1 MNAPQMTRIRL
12 PIRSI
17 ITVCIVMPGISLHA
31 AGDVTCKQLEQK
43 SGVQGGLIVH
53 IGCSKGELT
62 ATLGQGDAYIVHG
75 LDTDGKMVSAARAH
89 ITSLGRYGKVS
100 VDTFDGGTLPYID
113 NLVNLVVAEE
123 LGDVRMDE
131 IMRVLAPGGTA
142 YVKHDGTWNRQVKP
156 RPNDIDEWTHYLHDA
171 TGNAVAHDTVVGPP
185 RRMQWVGSPRWGRH
199 HDHMSSVSA
208 VVTSGGRLFYIVDE
222 APRFSILIAPEW
234 KLVARDAFNGTIL
247 WKRSIGQWYNHL
259 HPLKS
264 GPAELP
270 RRLVAQ
276 ADRVYVTLGLDAPI
290 SVLDAATGRTIRTY
304 NNTAG
309 TDEILVSDGLV
320 LALIGGE
327 SAPSATAKPKPEN
340 LKDPSSESDGK
351 LIALRAE
358 SGEVLWT
365 SPHPVVKLAFAMND
379 KCVVLLSKDRILCLD
394 KKSGDLMWR
403 SEPVARAEKW
413 PVRSGPTLVLY
424 DDVVL
429 FAGGEIA
436 AEGNRSWKIDQNDT
450 LTALSIKDG
459 TILWTAP
466 HPLSGYASPEDVLV
480 AGGCVWIGETTSG
493 HAVGRFVGR
502 DIHSGEVVSEFDPD
516 VDTYWFHH
524 RCYRG
529 KATDRFLLMSR
540 TGTEFIDFEQRHWDI
555 NHWVRG
561 ACLYG
566 VMPANGLIYAPQNPC
581 ACFPEAKQYGLNALA
596 PARGV
601 RIPLGAA
608 RKSRLQKGPAYGEL
622 RTQDSKL
629 KTENDWPT
637 YRHDNARSGRTEA
650 SVSSSLTSTWKAT
663 IGGNLTSPVVAG
675 GKVFLA
681 SKDTHTVYALD
692 AHSGGTLWSYTTG
705 ARVDSPPTVF
715 HGMVLFGS
723 ADGHVYSLRASD
735 GVLVWRF
742 RAAPMDQ
749 RAMWFEQLESV
760 WPVHGS
766 VLVQNGVIYCV
777 AGRSAFL
784 DDGMRLIRLDP
795 ATGRMLSETVLND
808 QDPEAGKA
816 IQDYAR
822 QHNMPVSLPDILSCD
837 GRLVYMRSQPFDL
850 AGKRLPLEAL
860 PYAGNPEKY
869 SIPSTQRPEH
879 AHLFCPTGFLD
890 DSWWHRTYWVYGSR
904 FPGGWAGYPQAGKVA
919 PSGKILVFDED
930 NVYGYGRQ
938 PQYYRWTTPIEHHL
952 FSAAKR
958 GTGFQP
964 VIHGQDGR
972 ATTDGQKKRN
982 QQKGFDVVHNWTREV
997 PLFARAL
1004 VMAHGTLFIAGPA
1017 DTVDENEIRKR
1028 IGTDEADRQLR
1039 EQVDAFVGKKGAML
1053 WAVSAADGEKL
1064 AELHLDELPVFD
1076 GMAAAYGR
1084 LYMTTVDGN
1093 VLCLGK
1099 DR

>member
-1 MNAPQMTRIRL
+1 MRTSTMTRARL
-12 PIRSI
+12 LICM
-17 ITVCIVMPGISLHA
+17 TFAFCIVLLGIPISTTQA
-31 AGDVTCKQLEQK
+31 ATWEQIQEK
-43 SGVQGGLIVH
+43 SNVQGGLIIH
-53 IGCSKGELT
+53 IGCGDGSLT
-62 ATLGQGDAYIVHG
+62 AALGTGGAYIVQG
-75 LDTDGKMVSAARAH
+75 LDADAENVAAARAH
-89 ITSLGRYGKVS
+89 IKSKGRYGNVS
-100 VDTFDGGTLPYID
+100 ADVFDGRHLPYID
-113 NLVNLVVAEE
+113 NLVNLLVAEK
-123 LGDVRMDE
+123 LGAVTMDE
-131 IMRVLAPGGTA
+131 VMRVLVPGA
-142 YVKHDGTWNRQVKP
+142 VACIKRDGKWTRHVKP
-156 RPNDIDEWTHYLHDA
+156 WPKDIDEWTHYLHDA

-185 RRMQWVGSPRWGRH
+185 RRLQWVGSPRWGRH

-222 APRFSILIAPEW
+222 APRFSILVAPQW

-247 WKRSIGQWYNHL
+247 WKRSIDQWYNHL

-264 GPAELP
+264 GPAQLP

-276 ADRVYVTLGLDAPI
+276 GDRVYVTLGLDGPVTA
-290 SVLDAATGRTIRTY
+290 LDAATGQTVATY
-304 NNTAG
+304 EGTAG
-309 TDEILVSDGLV
+309 TDEILLSDGII

-327 SAPSATAKPKPEN
+327 SAPSATAQSKREN
-340 LKDPSSESDGK
+340 LKDPSGESDGK

-358 SGEVLWT
+358 SGEILWT
-365 SPHPVVKLAFAMND
+365 SPHAVVKLALAMD
-379 KCVVLLSKDRILCLD
+379 SKRVVLLSADRILCLN
-394 KKSGDLMWR
+394 KSSGELMWR
-403 SEPVARAEKW
+403 SEPLARAEKF

-429 FAGGEIA
+429 FAGSELA
-436 AEGNRSWKIDQNDT
+436 AEDNRTWKVNQNDT

-459 TILWTAP
+459 TVLWKAP

-480 AGGCVWIGETTSG
+480 AGGRVWIGETTSG
-493 HAVGRFVGR
+493 HAVGKFVAR
-502 DIHSGEVVSEFDPD
+502 DIYTGEVVSEFDPD
-516 VDTYWFHH
+516 VETYWFHH

-540 TGTEFIDFEQRHWDI
+540 TGTEFIDFKQQHWDI

-596 PARGV
+596 PAKGP
-601 RIPLGAA
+601 RIGASAA
-608 RKSRLQKGPAYGEL
+608 RIARLQKGPAYDQIDNSQS
-622 RTQDSKL
+622 TIVNPK
-629 KTENDWPT
+629 DWPT
-637 YRHDNARSGRTEA
+637 YRHDNARSGRTNA
-650 SVSSSLTSTWKAT
+650 SVRSALTSTWKT
-663 IGGNLTSPVVAG
+663 NVGGNLTSPVVAG
-675 GKVFLA
+675 GKVFVA
-681 SKDTHTVYALD
+681 SKDTHTVHALD
-692 AHSGGTLWSYTTG
+692 ARSGKALWSYTAG
-705 ARVDSPPTVF
+705 ARVDSPPTIF
-715 HGMVLFGS
+715 HQMVLFGS
-723 ADGHVYSLRASD
+723 ADGYVYNLRASD
-735 GVLVWRF
+735 GALAWRF

-766 VLVQNGVIYCV
+766 VLVQGGVVYCV

-795 ATGRMLSETVLND
+795 ATGRLLSETVLND
-808 QDPEAGKA
+808 QDPAAGKA

-850 AGKRLPLEAL
+850 EGKRLALEAL

-869 SIPSTQRPEH
+869 SIPSTQQPEH

-904 FPGGWAGYPQAGKVA
+904 FLGGWAGYPQAGKVA
-919 PSGKILVFDED
+919 PSGKILVFDKE

-952 FSAAKR
+952 FSAAKDPSAVEQER
-958 GTGFQP
+958 PERPRQE
-964 VIHGQDGR
+964 
-972 ATTDGQKKRN
+972 KRN
-982 QQKGFDVVHNWTREV
+982 QQKGFKVFHRWTKDI

-1004 VMAHGTLFIAGPA
+1004 VMADRTLFVAGPA
-1017 DTVDENEIRKR
+1017 DIIDENEIRKR
-1028 IGTDEADRQLR
+1028 LDTPEAARQLR
-1039 EQVDAFVGKKGAML
+1039 EQVAAFVGKKGAML
-1053 WAVSAADGEKL
+1053 WAVSAANGQKQ
-1064 AELHLDELPVFD
+1064 AELALDELPVFD

-1084 LYMTTVDGN
+1084 LFLTTVDGN
-1093 VLCLGK
+1093 VQCLGE

>member
-1 MNAPQMTRIRL
+1 MNVPETEKTHSST
-12 PIRSI
+12 RSI
-17 ITVCIVMPGISLHA
+17 FASFVVLLGISLPA
-31 AGDVTCKQLEQK
+31 AGDVTWEQIREL
-43 SGVQGGLIVH
+43 SGVRGGLVVH
-53 IGCSKGELT
+53 LGCGKGELT
-62 ATLGQGDAYIVHG
+62 ATLGAGDAYIVHG
-75 LDTDGKMVSAARAH
+75 LDTDATMVSAAREH
-89 ITSLGRYGKVS
+89 IKARGLYGTVS
-100 VDTFDGGTLPYID
+100 ADTFDGSTLPYID
-113 NLVNLVVAEE
+113 RLVNLVVAED

-131 IMRVLAPGGTA
+131 IMRVLTPGGVA
-142 YVKHDGTWNRQVKP
+142 YVKHDGKWHRQVKP
-156 RPNDIDEWTHYLHDA
+156 RPKDIDEWTHYLHDA

-208 VVTSGGRLFYIVDE
+208 VVTSGGRLFYVVDE
-222 APRFSILIAPEW
+222 APRFSILIAPQW

-247 WKRSIGQWYNHL
+247 WKRSIGEWYNHL
-259 HPLKS
+259 HRLKS

-276 ADRVYVTLGLDAPI
+276 GDRVYVTLGLDAPI
-290 SVLDAATGRTIRTY
+290 SVLDAVTGETIRTY
-304 NNTAG
+304 NETAG
-309 TDEILVSDGLV
+309 TDEILVSDGTI

-327 SAPSATAKPKPEN
+327 SAPSATAKSRLEN
-340 LKDPSSESDGK
+340 LKDPSGESDGK

-365 SPHPVVKLAFAMND
+365 SPHRIVKLALAMND
-379 KCVVLLSKDRILCLD
+379 KCVVLLSADRVLCLE
-394 KKSGDLMWR
+394 KSSGDLVWR

-424 DDVVL
+424 EDVVL
-429 FAGGEIA
+429 LAGGELA
-436 AEGNRSWKIDQNDT
+436 AEANRTWKVDQNDT

-459 TILWTAP
+459 TVLWKAP

-480 AGGCVWIGETTSG
+480 AGGRVWIGETTSG

-502 DIHSGEVVSEFDPD
+502 DVRTGQVVSEFDPD

-540 TGTEFIDFEQRHWDI
+540 TGTEFIDFNQQHWDI
-555 NHWVRG
+555 HHWVRG

-566 VMPANGLIYAPQNPC
+566 VMPANGLLYAPQNPC
-581 ACFPEAKQYGLNALA
+581 ACFPEAKQFGLNVLA
-596 PARGV
+596 PAKGV
-601 RIPLGAA
+601 RIPRSATQKA
-608 RKSRLQKGPAYGEL
+608 RLQKGPAYNQIDNSQS
-622 RTQDSKL
+622 TIVNP
-629 KTENDWPT
+629 NDWPT
-637 YRHDNARSGRTEA
+637 YRHDNARSGRTGA
-650 SVSSSLTSTWKAT
+650 RVPSKLTSAWNANL
-663 IGGNLTSPVVAG
+663 GGNLTSPVVAG
-675 GKVFLA
+675 GKVFVA
-681 SKDTHTVYALD
+681 SKDTHTVHALD
-692 AHSGGTLWSYTTG
+692 ARSGEVLWSYTAG
-705 ARVDSPPTVF
+705 ARVDSPPTIF
-715 HGMVLFGS
+715 HGTVLFGS
-723 ADGHVYSLRASD
+723 ADGYVYSLRTTNGA
-735 GVLVWRF
+735 LIWRF

-795 ATGRMLSETVLND
+795 ATGRLLSETVLDD
-808 QDPEAGKA
+808 QDPASGKA

-850 AGKRLPLEAL
+850 AGKRLPLKAL
-860 PYAGNPEKY
+860 PYAGNPERY

-890 DSWWHRTYWVYGSR
+890 DSWWHRTYWVYGSH
-904 FPGGWAGYPQAGKVA
+904 FPGGWAGYPLAGKVA
-919 PSGKILVFDED
+919 PSGKILVFDEE

-952 FSAAKR
+952 FSAAKNPAEVEQR
-958 GTGFQP
+958 QP
-964 VIHGQDGR
+964 ETPR
-972 ATTDGQKKRN
+972 QKKRN
-982 QQKGFDVVHNWTREV
+982 QQRGFKVVHHWTRNI
-997 PLFARAL
+997 PLFARAM
-1004 VMAHGTLFIAGPA
+1004 VMADRTLFVAGPA
-1017 DTVDENEIRKR
+1017 DIVDENEIRKR
-1028 IGTDEADRQLR
+1028 IESDEASRQLR

-1053 WAVSAADGEKL
+1053 WAVSASDGERQ
-1064 AELHLDELPVFD
+1064 AEVELDELPVFD
-1076 GMAAAYGR
+1076 GVAAAYGR

-1093 VLCLGK
+1093 VLCLG
-1099 DR
+1099 RER

>member
-1 MNAPQMTRIRL
+1 MNVPETTRINL
-12 PIRSI
+12 SSRSI
-17 ITVCIVMPGISLHA
+17 FASFIVLLSASLQA
-31 AGDVTCKQLEQK
+31 AGDVTWEQIK
-43 SGVQGGLIVH
+43 DQSGVQGGLVIH
-53 IGCSKGELT
+53 LGCGKGELT
-62 ATLGQGDAYIVHG
+62 AKLGASEAYIVHG
-75 LDTDGKMVSAARAH
+75 LDTDTTLVSAAREH
-89 ITSLGRYGKVS
+89 IKANGSYGKISADV
-100 VDTFDGGTLPYID
+100 FDGSTLPYVD
-113 NLVNLVVAEE
+113 NLINLVVSED

-131 IMRVLAPGGTA
+131 IVRVLAPGGVA
-142 YVKHDGTWNRQVKP
+142 YVKHDGTWHRQVKAWP
-156 RPNDIDEWTHYLHDA
+156 RDIDEWTHYLHDA

-208 VVTSGGRLFYIVDE
+208 VVTSGCRLFYIVDE
-222 APRFSILIAPEW
+222 APRFSILIEAQW
-234 KLVARDAFNGTIL
+234 KLVARDAFNGAIL

-259 HPLKS
+259 HRLKS

-276 ADRVYVTLGLDAPI
+276 GDRVYVTLGLDAPI
-290 SVLDAATGRTIRTY
+290 SVLDAATGETIRTY
-304 NNTAG
+304 EKTAG
-309 TDEILVSDGLV
+309 TDEILVSDGTV

-327 SAPSATAKPKPEN
+327 SAPSATARSGPD
-340 LKDPSSESDGK
+340 DPSGEPDGK
-351 LIALRAE
+351 LVALSAK

-365 SPHPVVKLAFAMND
+365 SPHRVVKLALAMND
-379 KCVVLLSKDRILCLD
+379 KCVVLLSEDRILCLE
-394 KKSGDLMWR
+394 KKSGDVLWR

-459 TILWTAP
+459 SVLWKAP

-480 AGGCVWIGETTSG
+480 ADGRVWIGETTSG

-502 DIHSGEVVSEFDPD
+502 DVRTGEVVSEFDPD

-540 TGTEFIDFEQRHWDI
+540 TGTEFIDFNQQHWDI
-555 NHWVRG
+555 HHWVRG

-566 VMPANGLIYAPQNPC
+566 VMPANGLLYAPQNPC
-581 ACFPEAKQYGLNALA
+581 ACFPEAKQFGFNVLA
-596 PARGV
+596 PARGE
-601 RIPLGAA
+601 RIGASAA
-608 RKSRLQKGPAYGEL
+608 RQNRLQKGPVYDQIDNSQS
-622 RTQDSKL
+622 TIVNP
-629 KTENDWPT
+629 NDWPT
-637 YRHDNARSGRTEA
+637 YRHDNARSGRTKT
-650 SVSSSLTSTWKAT
+650 SVPSDLTVAWKT
-663 IGGNLTSPVVAG
+663 NIDSNLTSPVLAH
-675 GKVFLA
+675 GKLFVA
-681 SKDTHTVYALD
+681 SKDTHTVHALD
-692 AHSGGTLWSYTTG
+692 AHLGETLWNYTAG
-705 ARVDSPPTVF
+705 ARVDSPPTIYR
-715 HGMVLFGS
+715 GAVLFGS
-723 ADGHVYSLRASD
+723 ADGYVYSLSASD
-735 GVLVWRF
+735 GALIWRF

-760 WPVHGS
+760 WPIHGS
-766 VLVQNGVIYCV
+766 VLVQDGVIYCV

-795 ATGRMLSETVLND
+795 ATGRLLSETVLND
-808 QDPEAGKA
+808 QDPDSGKA

-850 AGKRLPLEAL
+850 AGKRLPLQAL

-869 SIPSTQRPEH
+869 SIPSTQKPEH

-904 FPGGWAGYPQAGKVA
+904 FPGGWAGYPLAGKVA
-919 PSGKILVFDED
+919 PSGKILVFDEE

-952 FSAAKR
+952 FSAAKNPAEVEPRQPQTAKQTRLNQKR
-958 GTGFQP
+958 GF
-964 VIHGQDGR
+964 
-972 ATTDGQKKRN
+972 K
-982 QQKGFDVVHNWTREV
+982 VVHHWTKDI
-997 PLFARAL
+997 PLFARAM
-1004 VMAHGTLFIAGPA
+1004 VMAGRTLFVAGPA
-1017 DTVDENEIRKR
+1017 DIVDENEIRKR
-1028 IGTDEADRQLR
+1028 IGTAAADRQLR

-1053 WAVSAADGEKL
+1053 WAVSASDGERQ
-1064 AELHLDELPVFD
+1064 AELELDELPVFD

-1093 VLCLGK
+1093 VLCLGPE
-1099 DR
+1099 R